1 MTQPDSSAPVPHACD
16 DVLAA
21 AARADAP
28 IPFGEDGPVFAEPAF
43 AEPWEAQA
51 FALTVALHGR
61 GLFAWSEWAQALSWA
76 IRTSEAAGDGAGYY
90 EHWLAALEALLARRR
105 GLAAPDAVVARA
117 DAGGARRRG
126 DAHGRAISGSRNDRC
141 IRR

>member
-90 EHWLAALEALLARRR
+90 EHWLAALEALLAEK
-105 GLAAPDAVVARA
+105 GLAAPDAVSARA
-117 DAGGARRRG
+117 DAWRRAAEATPHGAPIRLE
-126 DAHGRAISGSRNDRC
+126 NDPLHPR
-141 IRR
+141 